1 MSPMMIPDRA
11 LEVAGAV
18 RSPQLQY
25 ALTEAVAGSA
35 GAELD
40 LRVGDLGSLAIDLL
54 RTDRVPDVLLFEV
67 DVDDSED
74 MEALERLS
82 AEAGRRRVPIV
93 ATAGDLSPTAV
104 RRLLRHGV
112 VDFIAQPIEPAA
124 VPEVLRNADH
134 NARRRQQR
142 SPAQGRVLTFSRA
155 TGGAG
160 ATTLAVNVAHAL
172 ARAQRGGGAKV
183 CVIDL
188 DLQFGTVAL
197 QLDLDPSSGLFDL
210 TQARQALDPALFA
223 SSLIEHQSG
232 LRVLAAPTV
241 RLSLEALCPA
251 VIDALLGLARAE
263 FDYVIVDLPIAL
275 TGWTE
280 TVLSHSD
287 LLYLVTPSNLPAVW
301 QLGRLLDVIE
311 EVGLDNLPV
320 QLVLNRVQGAFW
332 GAGAQRRQA
341 ERALGRAF
349 DYCFADQFQ
358 VLNDAANRGAP
369 VLDVRRYSRF
379 GRQLRGMIERSLRDL
394 AAKPAL
400 AGGN

>member
-1 MSPMMIPDRA
+1 MSPMMITDRA
-11 LEVAGAV
+11 LQVAGVV

-25 ALTEAVAGSA
+25 ELSEAVAACDGT
-35 GAELD
+35 ELD
-40 LRVGDLGSLAIDLL
+40 LRVGDLKSLASDLL
-54 RTDRVPDVLLFEV
+54 HGDRMPSVLLLEV
-67 DVDDSED
+67 DVDDVED
-74 MEALERLS
+74 MDVLERLS
-82 AEAGRRRVPIV
+82 AEASRTHVPIV
-93 ATAGDLSPTAV
+93 ATAGDLSPAVV
-104 RRLLRHGV
+104 RRLLRLGV
-112 VDFIAQPIEPAA
+112 ADFIAQPIEPAD

-134 NARRRQQR
+134 KARRRQQR

-172 ARAQRGGGAKV
+172 ARAHRGSGARV
-183 CVIDL
+183 CLIDL

-197 QLDLDPSSGLFDL
+197 QLDLDPAGGLFDRA
-210 TQARQALDPALFA
+210 QAREGLDPALFA
-223 SSLIEHQSG
+223 SSLIEHRSG
-232 LRVLAAPTV
+232 LHVLAAPNA
-241 RLSLEALCPA
+241 RLSLEALRPA
-251 VIDALLGLARAE
+251 VINALLGLARAE

-275 TGWTE
+275 TSWTE

-287 LLYLVTPSNLPAVW
+287 LVYLVAQSNLPAVW
-301 QLGRLLDVIE
+301 QLRRLLDVIE

-349 DYCFADQFQ
+349 DYCIADQFD

-379 GRQLRGMIERSLRDL
+379 GRQLRSMLKHSLRDL
-394 AAKPAL
+394 SAPPTL
-400 AGGN
+400 AGAN